1 VRGAEG
7 PRLWRSRSQAWD
19 RRALLTPRSPLEL
32 VDLSERLYRRLFRR
46 VAWDGAGAFA
56 LLFLAVAFLG
66 AFVLPN
72 AFTTTQ
78 PGSDAG
84 QAAELFS
91 ALLGFV
97 LLAAPIIAVASGY
110 LASLSSSYAAQ
121 VILGEEIDAP
131 AARRRAAER
140 LWPATRLIAASL
152 ARIAILPAAT
162 TGLLILTAI
171 AAKGGGAASLLL
183 SILAVGFFLLSLA
196 GVPILLL
203 ASSLAPVI
211 SSVEGAAPKQ
221 ARRRSRDLM
230 RSLHGNGS
238 GYWALLLLAGVCTMI
253 GLLAWGGF
261 GLALA
266 LIQELLRA
274 PIETLPSAVQRA
286 VDGVWSIL
294 GPTLALAFVLPYW
307 AFGCTA
313 IYFDRRVRLEA
324 LDIKIVQ
331 EDVSRAQGR
340 PSILA

>member
-1 VRGAEG
+1 MRSAEG

-19 RRALLTPRSPLEL
+19 RRALLTPRAPLEL

-46 VAWDGAGAFA
+46 VAQDGAGAFG
-56 LLFLAVAFLG
+56 LLFLAVGFLG

-84 QAAELFS
+84 QAVELFS
-91 ALLGFV
+91 ALVGFV

-110 LASLSSSYAAQ
+110 LSSLSSSYASQ

-131 AARRRAAER
+131 AARRRAGGR
-140 LWPATRLIAASL
+140 LWAATRLIAASL
-152 ARIAILPAAT
+152 LRVAILPAIT
-162 TGLLILTAI
+162 TVLLALTAI
-171 AAKGGGAASLLL
+171 ASKGGGPASLFL
-183 SILAVGFFLLSLA
+183 SVLAVIFFLLSLA

-211 SSVEGAAPKQ
+211 ASVEGVPPRL
-221 ARRRSRDLM
+221 ARKRSRELM

-238 GYWALLLLAGVCTMI
+238 GYGPLLLLAGVCVLI

-261 GLALA
+261 SLALVI
-266 LIQELLRA
+266 LQELLRA
-274 PIETLPSAVQRA
+274 PIEALPGAAQRA

-313 IYFDRRVRLEA
+313 LYFDRRVRLEA
-324 LDIKIVQ
+324 LDIMIVQ
-331 EDVSRAQGR
+331 EDVNRARGR
-340 PSILA
+340 SSILA